1 MTIQYSTPQIV
12 SKMLF
17 TATKIT
23 SFIATVV
30 VACIAADGVFFS
42 ALNCTGTKLQ
52 TVIYTDGLCVPS
64 NGAESTLLT
73 SEAGVAETVVTLYTD
88 LDHQDRFIALQMG
101 NEPDLCVNIPGN
113 IRSVG
118 MVW

>member
-1 MTIQYSTPQIV
+1 
-12 SKMLF
+12 MLF
-17 TATKIT
+17 TATKLT
-23 SFIATVV
+23 SFIATVI

-42 ALNCTGTKLQ
+42 APNCTGTELQ

-73 SEAGVAETVVTLYTD
+73 GEAGVAETVVTFYTD
-88 LDHQDRFIALQMG
+88 LDHQDPSFALQLG

-113 IRSVG
+113 IQSVG